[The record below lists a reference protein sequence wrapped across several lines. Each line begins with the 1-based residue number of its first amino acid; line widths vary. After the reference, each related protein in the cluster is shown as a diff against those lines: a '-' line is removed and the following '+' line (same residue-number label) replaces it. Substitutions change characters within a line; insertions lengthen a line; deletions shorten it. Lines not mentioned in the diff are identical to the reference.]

1 MAFDPPRAVLDANV
15 LFPFHIGHLLSFACF
30 VGLLDGRWTIDIE
43 REWVENAVL
52 RYGEAERSRIESRR
66 DAMNAAVP
74 WARIDDY
81 QKHIEYISF
90 QDPDDAHVIAA
101 AIESNAQFIVTK
113 DKAFYDPNVQNL
125 HGFAAIDPD
134 DILVNILDARPE
146 AFVVLIDKVLASLRS
161 SKPTIEGYAELL
173 AASGLPRLA
182 DRLRKPPF
190 AER

>member
-1 MAFDPPRAVLDANV
+1 MDFDPPRAVLDANV

-52 RYGEAERSRIESRR
+52 RYGEVERARIESRR

-74 WARIDDY
+74 WARVNDY
-81 QKHIEYISF
+81 QKHIERIAF
-90 QDPDDAHVIAA
+90 QDPNDAHVIAA
-101 AIESNAQFIVTK
+101 AIEANARFIVTK
-113 DKAFYDPNVQNL
+113 DKAFYAPSMQNL
-125 HGFAAIDPD
+125 YGFSAIDPD
-134 DILVNILDARPE
+134 DILVNILDAQPE
-146 AFVVLIDKVLASLRS
+146 AFVELIDKVLASLRA

-182 DRLRKPPF
+182 ERLRKPPF
-190 AER
+190 TER